1 MHGYQPFSKSWSN
14 INGPELRTESMS
26 RKAKS
31 RSAKGNLPVYK
42 LMAIVCLLF
51 LFFTVARSNAQRFNA
66 FAGISYSGYG
76 QKFSG
81 FPVPLMGSPKH
92 SLIGWNGSL
101 EAKVLPVLGIVA
113 DFSGHYGN
121 ETIGSLIFCR
131 GPLPPS
137 VPPNCT
143 ENASVSLY
151 TFTFGPQVSLPLGR
165 FKPYAHAL
173 FGGALYREL
182 MFLGG
187 SSTSFA
193 DELGGGIDV
202 SVIPLLAW
210 RVQADALQTRFGS
223 LQSSL
228 RLSTGVVFRF

>member
-1 MHGYQPFSKSWSN
+1 M
-14 INGPELRTESMS
+14 
-26 RKAKS
+26 
-31 RSAKGNLPVYK
+31 YK
-42 LMAIVCLLF
+42 LMGIACVF
-51 LFFTVARSNAQRFNA
+51 SFFTAARSNAQRFNA

-76 QKFSG
+76 PNLSIAG
-81 FPVPLMGSPKH
+81 LPPPGSPKH

-131 GPLPPS
+131 GPLPPT
-137 VPPNCT
+137 VTPNCT
-143 ENASVSLY
+143 QNANVSLY

-182 MFLGG
+182 QFFGG
-187 SSTSFA
+187 SDTSFA
-193 DELGGGIDV
+193 DELGGGVDV
-202 SVIPLLAW
+202 SVIPRVAW
-210 RVQADALQTRFGS
+210 RVQADALQTLENSS
-223 LQSSL
+223 LRSSL

>member
-1 MHGYQPFSKSWSN
+1 
-14 INGPELRTESMS
+14 
-26 RKAKS
+26 
-31 RSAKGNLPVYK
+31 VYK
-42 LMAIVCLLF
+42 LMGIACVL
-51 LFFTVARSNAQRFNA
+51 LFFTAARSNAQRFNA

-76 QKFSG
+76 PNLSIAG
-81 FPVPLMGSPKH
+81 LPPPGSPKH

-131 GPLPPS
+131 GPVPPT
-137 VPPNCT
+137 VTPNCT
-143 ENASVSLY
+143 QNTNVSLY

-165 FKPYAHAL
+165 FKPYAHAF
-173 FGGALYREL
+173 FGAALYREL
-182 MFLGG
+182 TFLG

-193 DELGGGIDV
+193 DVLGGGIDV
-202 SVIPLLAW
+202 SVIPRVAW
-210 RVQADALQTRFGS
+210 RVQADALQTRFSS
-223 LQSSL
+223 LQNSL